1 MQFIFRKD
9 IKWKED
15 KIEGEFRLWTE
26 NFVPKLIYNLKALVN
41 GKYTVTIVILKVSI
55 IKTNAIFIYYLGTKS
70 GGTRLPPRGGPQG
83 MNTGY
88 GPPGYY
94 NSPPGWNP
102 PPTTKPKIIADEDVE
117 LHTQLEV

>member
-1 MQFIFRKD
+1 M
-9 IKWKED
+9 
-15 KIEGEFRLWTE
+15 
-26 NFVPKLIYNLKALVN
+26 
-41 GKYTVTIVILKVSI
+41 VTIVILKVSI
-55 IKTNAIFIYYLGTKS
+55 IKTNAIFIYYLGPKPA
-70 GGTRLPPRGGPQG
+70 TRLPAREPQG
-83 MNTGY
+83 MSTGY